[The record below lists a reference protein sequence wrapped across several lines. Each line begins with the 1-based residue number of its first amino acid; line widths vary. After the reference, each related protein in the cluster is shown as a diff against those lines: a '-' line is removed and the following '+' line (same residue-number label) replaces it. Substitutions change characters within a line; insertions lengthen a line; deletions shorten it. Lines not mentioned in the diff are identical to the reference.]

1 MNESIDYLRQAG
13 SCPSQNPFRQ
23 TLFPAERGS
32 RTNPFRQL
40 YMATDPGW
48 YKSPF
53 TNKGQSIDSKS
64 ILGFNLSLSFIA
76 FIEF

>member
-1 MNESIDYLRQAG
+1 MNECIDYLRQAG

-64 ILGFNLSLSFIA
+64 ILVFVNFP
-76 FIEF
+76 